1 MSAAD
6 ALTIY
11 HNPNCTTSRKTLA
24 AIQEAGRDVIVVEY
38 LKAGWTQEVLEGL
51 LKAMDA
57 RPSDILRKKQ
67 TLTQDLGLD
76 RPEASGE
83 EILAAMIL
91 HPVLVERPIVSGPKG
106 AVLCRPM
113 DKVRA
118 LL

>member
-24 AIQEAGRDVIVVEY
+24 AIQEAGRAVTVVEY
-38 LKAGWTQEVLEGL
+38 MKTGWTREVLDGL

-57 RPSDILRKKQ
+57 RPSDILRRKQ

-76 RPEASGE
+76 RPEASDE

-106 AVLCRPM
+106 AAVCRPM
-113 DKVRA
+113 DRVRA
-118 LL
+118 FL